1 MLEIK
6 DLYKSFKE
14 VPVLK
19 GISFKAEKGDI
30 LGILGSSGGG
40 KTTLLRC
47 INNLEKC
54 DRGTIKIMGEFLCR
68 NINGKSIYSSKKE
81 ILEIRKKLGLVFQGF
96 NLFPHMSVLEN
107 VIEAPVNAFNMN
119 KEEAL
124 KNAKAVLKSLNLLEK
139 ADSYPYQLSGGQKQR
154 AAIARALV
162 LNPDI
167 LCFDEPT
174 SALDPELREGVAKI
188 IQDIS
193 ENRVILLITHD
204 VSFAKRVCSRIIFI
218 DNGEIIEDRLKDDF
232 FTNPLEDKSK
242 NFINA

>member
-1 MLEIK
+1 MLEINY
-6 DLYKSFKE
+6 LYKSFKE

-19 GISFKAEKGDI
+19 GISFKAEKGEI
-30 LGILGSSGGG
+30 LGVLGSSGGG

-54 DRGTIKIMGEFLCR
+54 DRGTIKIKDEFLCLD
-68 NINGKSIYSSKKE
+68 NGVKSIYPSKKE
-81 ILEIRKKLGLVFQGF
+81 ILKIRKNLGLVFQNF
-96 NLFPHMSVLEN
+96 NLFPHMSVIEN
-107 VIEAPVNAFNMN
+107 IIEAPVNACNMN
-119 KEEAL
+119 KQEAI
-124 KNAKAVLKSLNLLEK
+124 KNAGAVLKNLGLLEK
-139 ADSYPYQLSGGQKQR
+139 SDSYPYELSGGQKQR
-154 AAIARALV
+154 AAIARALI

-204 VSFAKRVCSRIIFI
+204 ISFAKRVCSRIIFI
-218 DNGEIIEDRLKDDF
+218 DNGEIIENRPKEDF
-232 FTNPLEDKSK
+232 FNDPLEDKSK
-242 NFINA
+242 IFLNA

>member
-14 VPVLK
+14 VSVLK

-124 KNAKAVLKSLNLLEK
+124 KNAKAVLNSLNLLEK